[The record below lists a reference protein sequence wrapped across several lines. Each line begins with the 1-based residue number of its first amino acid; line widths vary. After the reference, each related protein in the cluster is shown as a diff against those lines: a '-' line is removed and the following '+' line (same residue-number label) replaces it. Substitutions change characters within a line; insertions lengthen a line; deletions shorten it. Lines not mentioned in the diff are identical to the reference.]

1 MSNKVIYSIIV
12 MFLAIYWAYVVY
24 AWVRYFA

>member
-1 MSNKVIYSIIV
+1 MSNKIIYTALITLLS
-12 MFLAIYWAYVVY
+12 IYWAYVVY

>member
-12 MFLAIYWAYVVY
+12 VLLSLYWMAVVY

>member
-12 MFLAIYWAYVVY
+12 TFLSIYWAYVVY

>member
-1 MSNKVIYSIIV
+1 MSNKVIYSVIV
-12 MFLAIYWAYVVY
+12 TFLSIYWTYVVY

>member
-1 MSNKVIYSIIV
+1 MSNKVIYTVLIALLS
-12 MFLAIYWAYVVY
+12 IYWAYVVY

>member
-1 MSNKVIYSIIV
+1 MSNKLTYSIIV
-12 MFLAIYWAYVVY
+12 IFLAIYWAYVVY

>member
-1 MSNKVIYSIIV
+1 MSNKIIYT
-12 MFLAIYWAYVVY
+12 FLITALSAYWAYVVY